1 MLIHQVVDIVLL
13 SLGSAVCALY
23 DSTDKLTRGNLRAM
37 HSFQTSY
44 ELVDEQL
51 ARRIDLF
58 PSNLGHF
65 SLLDHPRVS
74 KRADRP
80 SIIAIVYDH

>member
-1 MLIHQVVDIVLL
+1 
-13 SLGSAVCALY
+13 
-23 DSTDKLTRGNLRAM
+23 M

-65 SLLDHPRVS
+65 SLLDYPRVS